1 MKKVILPIMAILLLA
16 GCSQKADNAKKKQS
30 AASAYHKTNQNW
42 ERIEKTRRYRSASA
56 KEVCDVTTKKIET
69 EVLDGIFLNLNSKS
83 QSQSTKVQNRILRR
97 IVEKRQAQAN
107 HKKNG
112 RTEDLTAIR
121 FSIVGT
127 RRCMETIRKKRFAA

>member
-1 MKKVILPIMAILLLA
+1 MKQKSNTNKDTMKTMN
-16 GCSQKADNAKKKQS
+16 QKADNTMKKHG
-30 AASAYHKTNQNW
+30 AANACHKTNMNW
-42 ERIEKTRRYRSASA
+42 GRIEKTRRYRSASA
-56 KEVCDVTTKKIET
+56 KEAYEVTTKKIET

-112 RTEDLTAIR
+112 RTEDLTSIR